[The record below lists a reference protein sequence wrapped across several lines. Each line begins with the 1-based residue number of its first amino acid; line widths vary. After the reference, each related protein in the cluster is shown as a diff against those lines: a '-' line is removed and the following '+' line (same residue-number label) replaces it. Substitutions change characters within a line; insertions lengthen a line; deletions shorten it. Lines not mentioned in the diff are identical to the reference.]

1 MADEK
6 KAAPKKKV
14 GDTKAGD
21 ADSTKSAQPTQDE
34 KTMAIVA
41 WFLFF
46 VPLLT
51 EQKDSKFV
59 KFHVNQSL
67 NLVLLSVASYV
78 VASMLMVVLIGFLL
92 IPLVGIGV
100 FVLWIIGLLSA
111 INGETKK
118 LPVIGEI
125 ELIK

>member
-1 MADEK
+1 MAEAK
-6 KAAPKKKV
+6 KTEAEV
-14 GDTKAGD
+14 VSGG
-21 ADSTKSAQPTQDE
+21 KSGKGVSQDE

-51 EQKDSKFV
+51 DQKDSKFV

-67 NLVLLSVASYV
+67 NLVLLSVAGYV
-78 VASMLMVVLIGFLL
+78 VASVLMVVLIGFLL
-92 IPLVGIGV
+92 LPVVGIGV
-100 FVLWIIGLLSA
+100 FVLWIIGLISA
-111 INGETKK
+111 LNGETKR
-118 LPVIGEI
+118 LPIIGNI